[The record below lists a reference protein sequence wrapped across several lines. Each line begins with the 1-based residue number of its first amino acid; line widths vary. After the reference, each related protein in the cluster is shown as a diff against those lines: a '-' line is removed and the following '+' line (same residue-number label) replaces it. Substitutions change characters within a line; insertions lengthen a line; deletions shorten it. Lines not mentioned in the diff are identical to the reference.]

1 MNIPERVKRL
11 REEIV
16 AEPVSKAT
24 AKTALKK
31 R

>member
-16 AEPVSKAT
+16 AEAVSKAT